1 MTISRS
7 NSQTRFDPPAP
18 KYIPPAP
25 DAPDAPGYV
34 PPTPAQA
41 KAQAMAKLR
50 HEEGFV
56 REAVK
61 PRGGLSALKRLNKLQ
76 DAREG
81 AELLSRIS
89 QPAPIDISA
98 EHPADAFCFL
108 MTSREKSELLV
119 GTGSTTGEL
128 QAFQDMVSGKPF
140 CLRDAQAFALN
151 WSNVPKPHAPLLVKM
166 PFYAFLDRQAT
177 GLATASSR
185 INFVHSKVDFKTE
198 VLNPEYDLGALVKP
212 EEQGSGPKP
221 EVAGILNPASRS
233 GWGKSGASKA
243 IQDGARGTAFQGKQK
258 ALYQR
263 QTNLVGNAPVGQA
276 YVVPVSE
283 DKVVFSVAGPNH
295 KHHTGLRIK
304 LPRLSHL
311 LKPGHVSKSQESK
324 LRAAYRTFF
333 ASVDQYN
340 ADAGLTGKDA
350 IKKLHMVPI
359 SANVFGFPKD
369 KAASIMA
376 EEILRY
382 TAQNPDIGIQVLA
395 VNDDVLA
402 GHVKA
407 AFDLVGA
414 DSTIEAGIPKQ
425 A

>member
-7 NSQTRFDPPAP
+7 NSQTRFGPPAP
-18 KYIPPAP
+18 NYIPPTP
-25 DAPDAPGYV
+25 PTPDAPGYV

-41 KAQAMAKLR
+41 KARALAQKRL
-50 HEEGFV
+50 ENGFV

-61 PRGGLSALKRLNKLQ
+61 PHGKASLRRLAVLGNERNI
-76 DAREG
+76 AVHF
-81 AELLSRIS
+81 
-89 QPAPIDISA
+89 P
-98 EHPADAFCFL
+98 
-108 MTSREKSELLV
+108 SREKKSDETLHPPQDVFAFAL
-119 GTGSTTGEL
+119 TTGEKTRICKETGATENEL
-128 QAFQDMVSGKPF
+128 AAFRNLLSGKSF
-140 CLRDAQAFALN
+140 DLAQVQSFAQKWDSLM
-151 WSNVPKPHAPLLVKM
+151 PLDDDSEMHSL
-166 PFYAFLDRQAT
+166 PGFAEITQRCAAICSANQ
-177 GLATASSR
+177 R

-276 YVVPVSE
+276 YVVPVSD

-324 LRAAYRTFF
+324 LRAAYCTFF

-402 GHVKA
+402 GHVNTA
-407 AFDLVGA
+407 LGSVGA
-414 DSTIEAGIPKQ
+414 RCTTEAGVPKQ